1 MPAKLGLALCSII
14 MAVLLLSYVA
24 VRHVAVY
31 HEWDGVVGGG
41 DDDTEAVADATTDST
56 LLKQE
61 NMLVG
66 PEFGNHITVRWG
78 RPTSGL
84 VGWWVGGVVGCWGGG
99 LVGWW
104 GGGVVGWWV
113 GGLVLVGGM
122 VLVSGMVGW

>member
-1 MPAKLGLALCSII
+1 M
-14 MAVLLLSYVA
+14 LSYVA

-31 HEWDGVVGGG
+31 HEWDGVVGGGG

-84 VGWWVGGVVGCWGGG
+84 VGWWVGGVVGWWGGG

-104 GGGVVGWWV
+104 VGTGRRDGTGERDGGVVSW
-113 GGLVLVGGM
+113 
-122 VLVSGMVGW
+122 